1 MSGSFPVLDLPPL
14 AHRAKSENTDHSH
27 AESGGHGPSDEPEG
41 GWNAAV
47 AGALDVDEGV
57 ADEPTGQ
64 TAEEDADE
72 GDGASGHRG
81 EGRETSLLVDG
92 SRTAHRPETIATN
105 PGGRR
110 GSIGSMTGAGEPRVI
125 LHVDMDAFY
134 VSVELLRRPELI
146 GLPVVVGGDG
156 NRGVV
161 AAASYEAR
169 RHGVHS
175 AMASVTARRRCPDA
189 VFLPADHQRYAEV
202 SAQVRAVFDSVS
214 PHVEPLALDE
224 AFLDVTGARALLG
237 EPIEI
242 ATLVRSRVA
251 DEVGLG
257 CSVGVASNKF
267 VAKLASVEA
276 KPIAAAD
283 GVRPGR
289 GVVIVAPGD
298 EASFVAGLPVERLWG
313 VGPKTLA
320 RLHDIGIRRVPD
332 IVEAP
337 PGLLEARIGAAAGAH
352 LRRLALGID
361 DRPVETDRTA
371 KSIGQ
376 EETFGSDVADL
387 DAARAELVRLADAVA
402 ARLRTSTLAA
412 RTVTLKA
419 KFADFQ
425 TVTRSVTEGAP
436 LDTAVEIV
444 TRLEPALAEVVS
456 RGALRLLGVS
466 ASNLVE
472 PVRQLDLWSSGTDQ
486 PAHDSADRAL
496 DEIRARFGRSSIGRA
511 SGLKPRTR

>member
-1 MSGSFPVLDLPPL
+1 
-14 AHRAKSENTDHSH
+14 
-27 AESGGHGPSDEPEG
+27 
-41 GWNAAV
+41 
-47 AGALDVDEGV
+47 
-57 ADEPTGQ
+57 
-64 TAEEDADE
+64 
-72 GDGASGHRG
+72 
-81 EGRETSLLVDG
+81 
-92 SRTAHRPETIATN
+92 
-105 PGGRR
+105 
-110 GSIGSMTGAGEPRVI
+110 
-125 LHVDMDAFY
+125 
-134 VSVELLRRPELI
+134 
-146 GLPVVVGGDG
+146 
-156 NRGVV
+156 
-161 AAASYEAR
+161 
-169 RHGVHS
+169 
-175 AMASVTARRRCPDA
+175 
-189 VFLPADHQRYAEV
+189 
-202 SAQVRAVFDSVS
+202 
-214 PHVEPLALDE
+214 
-224 AFLDVTGARALLG
+224 
-237 EPIEI
+237 
-242 ATLVRSRVA
+242 
-251 DEVGLG
+251 
-257 CSVGVASNKF
+257 
-267 VAKLASVEA
+267 LASVEA

-320 RLHDIGIRRVPD
+320 RLHDIGIRQVPD

-337 PGLLEARIGAAAGAH
+337 PGLLEARIGASAAAH

-425 TVTRSVTEGAP
+425 TVTRSVTEGEP

-444 TRLEPALAEVVS
+444 TRLEPALAEVMS

-472 PVRQLDLWSSGTDQ
+472 PVRQLDLWSSGAEQ
-486 PAHDSADRAL
+486 PAHDSTDRAL

>member
-1 MSGSFPVLDLPPL
+1 
-14 AHRAKSENTDHSH
+14 
-27 AESGGHGPSDEPEG
+27 
-41 GWNAAV
+41 
-47 AGALDVDEGV
+47 
-57 ADEPTGQ
+57 
-64 TAEEDADE
+64 
-72 GDGASGHRG
+72 
-81 EGRETSLLVDG
+81 
-92 SRTAHRPETIATN
+92 
-105 PGGRR
+105 
-110 GSIGSMTGAGEPRVI
+110 MTGAGEPRVI

-156 NRGVV
+156 SRGVV

-189 VFLPADHQRYAEV
+189 VFLPADHHRYAEV
-202 SAQVRAVFDSVS
+202 STQVRAVFDSIT
-214 PHVEPLALDE
+214 PLVEPLALDE

-237 EPIEI
+237 EPLAI
-242 ATLVRSRVA
+242 ARLVRTRVTK
-251 DEVGLG
+251 EVGLG

-276 KPIAAAD
+276 KPIAATD

-289 GVVIVAPGD
+289 GVVIVAPGE

-337 PGLLEARIGAAAGAH
+337 AGLLEARIGISAAAH

-361 DRPVETDRTA
+361 DRPVEVDRAA

-376 EETFGSDVADL
+376 EETFGSDVSEI

-402 ARLRTSTLAA
+402 ARLRSSTLAA

-419 KFADFQ
+419 KFSDFQ
-425 TVTRSVTEGAP
+425 TVTRSVTDGEP

-444 TRLEPALAEVVS
+444 TRLEPALAEVMS

-472 PVRQLDLWSSGTDQ
+472 PVRQLDLWSAEADQ
-486 PAHDSADRAL
+486 PAHDSTDRAL

-511 SGLKPRTR
+511 SGLKPRSR